1 MSIPKPM
8 FMPRV
13 TLLTLPLLSL
23 VFFSACSKE
32 HSAQQERPSGELAP
46 ITQVSEQADL
56 IPAVKA
62 GETLMSTDEAFE
74 KVMSDASLVEARQRL
89 LDRAKKDVDRGVIH
103 RPETLDELYNS
114 QLSIR
119 YKKRP
124 AHMSELNDEMWRTFA
139 LALGDTGAGTRLAVR
154 LPRMAAAVRIQKDPE
169 VYAYVVDQLQE
180 LASWAPLQRPGW
192 SLRNSNLQLK
202 PGGDGA
208 WLGTG
213 TLVRAI
219 TESLAILPEGSLPD
233 GLREALHQRLASE
246 LAAVYDDF
254 VSKRP
259 WYAKGQAVQSNQWIL
274 PSEALVRA
282 SITLGVDAN
291 REAYELGVQ
300 NLIRSMDFQGKQG
313 EFVEGHS
320 YARMSLAGILSAAR
334 AMAQEGDRR
343 LIDHPFLANFPTW
356 FVHHYQPGDS
366 MLNSFDSG
374 RHKSTSWEYKELLA
388 DFYTATAN
396 PVALWAMETRSGF
409 PADTFNGLVAQADAA
424 SVDEFEM
431 PPLFANY
438 ELATHLNWRSSWDDK
453 TATGFWM
460 RGGSSRDFHD
470 HMDRGHVN
478 FIVGERKIL
487 IEAGTFNY
495 GLKNYLTH
503 FRGVAGHNVLQV
515 GDFTPEQLTPE
526 VMKAGAGQI
535 FDEEHRVAP
544 ITVEWMDATGGSAS
558 VDVSGCYASVKRWV
572 RYVTWDA
579 KQLTVRDEV
588 ELHAADTVLFRWHLG
603 VSDDVRRLAVQS
615 SPDALQS
622 LSLQA
627 NGFSIEAEADSAI
640 TGQIEIMPDAT
651 LDLDAEGPTNH
662 QCLVVQSAEPV
673 SSFILNTVIKVTE

>member
-1 MSIPKPM
+1 MLI
-8 FMPRV
+8 PRV
-13 TLLTLPLLSL
+13 TLLTLPLFSL
-23 VFFSACSKE
+23 VFFSACSKG
-32 HSAQQERPSGELAP
+32 HSVQQESASGEVAPLA
-46 ITQVSEQADL
+46 QVSEKADL
-56 IPAVKA
+56 MPAVTG
-62 GETLMSTDEAFE
+62 GEKLISTDEAFQ
-74 KVMSDASLVEARQRL
+74 KVMSDVSLEEARQRL
-89 LDRAKKDVDRGVIH
+89 LDRAKKDVDRGVIR
-103 RPETLDELYNS
+103 RPETLDELYSS

-119 YKKRP
+119 YKERP
-124 AHMSELNDEMWRTFA
+124 SHMSELSDEMWRTFA
-139 LALGDTGAGTRLAVR
+139 LALGDTGAGSRLSVR

-169 VYAYVVDQLQE
+169 AYAYVVDQLQE
-180 LASWAPLQRPGW
+180 LASWAPLQRSGW
-192 SLRNSNLQLK
+192 SLRNTNLQLK

-219 TESLAILPEGSLPD
+219 TESLGILPEGSLPD
-233 GLREALHQRLASE
+233 GLRVALLQRLSIE

-254 VSKRP
+254 VTKRP
-259 WYAKGQAVQSNQWIL
+259 WYAKGQSVQSNQWIL
-274 PSEALVRA
+274 PSEAIVRA

-291 REAYELGVQ
+291 REAYELGVD
-300 NLIRSMDFQGKQG
+300 NLLRSMDYQGTQG

-356 FVHHYQPGDS
+356 FVHHFQPGDA

-374 RHKSTSWEYKELLA
+374 RHKSTSWEFKELLA

-396 PVALWAMETRSGF
+396 PVALWAMKTRSGF

-424 SVDEFEM
+424 SIDEFEV

-478 FIVGERKIL
+478 FIVGEREIL

-495 GLKNYLTH
+495 GLENYLTH

-526 VMKAGAGQI
+526 VLRAGAGQI
-535 FDEEHRVAP
+535 FDAEHREAP
-544 ITVEWMDATGGSAS
+544 ITVEWMGATGGSAS
-558 VDVSGCYASVKRWV
+558 VDMSGCYASVKRWV
-572 RYVTWDA
+572 RHVSWNQDHL
-579 KQLTVRDEV
+579 KVRDEV
-588 ELHAADTVLFRWHLG
+588 ELHAEDTVLFRWHLG
-603 VSDDVRRLAVQS
+603 LSDEVRPAALNSSADAPQRLDLKAS
-615 SPDALQS
+615 GFTIETDA
-622 LSLQA
+622 
-627 NGFSIEAEADSAI
+627 NTPI
-640 TGQIEIMPDAT
+640 TGQIEMMPDAT
-651 LDLDAEGPTNH
+651 LDKDAEGPTSH
-662 QCLVVQSAEPV
+662 QCLVVKSAQPV
-673 SSFILNTVIKVTE
+673 KTFTMTTRISGSL